1 MRNNFHIH
9 FNLKIGL
16 HKMKREL
23 SHTSNEGKPS
33 PPAPEILP
41 GLDGVAA
48 SPCRKKR
55 YLRVPFMIRKKKQ
68 LKIKGKET
76 TNKDHEFEINSIDIN
91 YG

>member
-55 YLRVPFMIRKKKQ
+55 YLRVPFMIRKK
-68 LKIKGKET
+68 
-76 TNKDHEFEINSIDIN
+76 NS
-91 YG
+91 